1 MQDPRAGYNPAPRGV
16 TGYSKVI
23 LRVYMFELFVA
34 RRYLRAKRKQVVIS
48 VITAIS
54 VIGVAAGVMALVIAL
69 AINNGFRST
78 LQNNLLGLTAH
89 VSILEKEPGG
99 GIEGWEQIAAQVA
112 RLPHV
117 KSASPALYESGYLT
131 GTINSDGVVIKGIS
145 IASSAPVPAALVH
158 LKAGSIEALRAQE
171 GEQPGIILGVHLAEK
186 LGAVVGKTVRL
197 LVPEA
202 HITPLGPRPGT
213 VTLRVAGIFESGFS
227 QSDTSVGFMEL
238 AQVQKAFSLGDIV
251 NSIEVYVDD
260 VDAAPAVAKAAEQ
273 IIGLKLAASPWQEQ
287 NRQILNALKMERI
300 VTVVTIGLIQIV
312 AALNILIALVMM
324 VMEKHRDIAIL
335 MSMGARAQQIR
346 RIFVWEGAMIGAV
359 GTVIGMTAGYT
370 ICYFADKYRW
380 LRLDEQV
387 YAISFVPFTTRW
399 VDGVWIAGAAM
410 AVSLIATIYPARSA
424 TKIAPVEALRYE

>member
-1 MQDPRAGYNPAPRGV
+1 
-16 TGYSKVI
+16 
-23 LRVYMFELFVA
+23 MFELFVA

-69 AINNGFRST
+69 AINNGFRTT

-99 GIEGWEQIAAQVA
+99 GIEGWEQITTQLT

-117 KSASPALYESGYLT
+117 KTASPALYDAGFLSTTVNG
-131 GTINSDGVVIKGIS
+131 DGVQIKGIS
-145 IASSAPVPAALVH
+145 LAARAPIPDPLLH
-158 LKAGSIEALRAQE
+158 LKAGSLEGLRTQE
-171 GEQPGIILGVHLAEK
+171 GEQSGVILGFRLAEK
-186 LGAVVGKTVRL
+186 LGAIVGKPVTL
-197 LVPEA
+197 TIPAA
-202 HITPLGPRPGT
+202 HITPLGPRPGF
-213 VTLRVAGIFESGFS
+213 VTLRVAGIFESGFN
-227 QSDTSVGFMEL
+227 QFDTSIAFMEL
-238 AQVQKAFSLGDIV
+238 SKVQKAFSLGDVV
-251 NSIEVYVDD
+251 NSIELYLDD
-260 VDAAPAVAKAAEQ
+260 AEAAPAVAAAAEP
-273 IIGLKLAASPWQEQ
+273 IVGSKLAATTWQEQ